1 MKTQR
6 NRLFTLG
13 VLILLALGV
22 FVGGVRS
29 GLIGSALMWPLGP
42 LAGLFNGGT
51 EAAQSA
57 LNPPDQDPATL
68 MKRNDELE
76 HTVASLEVEV
86 VRLREI
92 EQDYKRLSA
101 IVNYSSDHP
110 DETLVTAD
118 VVALDTSSYLR
129 WIVINRGARDGIA
142 EGNPVISDLGLV
154 GRVEKVAANT
164 AWVRLA
170 IDPGSTI
177 NARLQT
183 SRAEGA
189 ISGQLQGGLLMDL
202 IPQDVTINPGDI
214 VLTSGL
220 GGNFPAGIVIG
231 QVTSVQRQAAALFQ
245 QAEVRSTVD
254 FNKLEIVSVITG
266 FTPIDVNQFQDSV
279 NGGTPSP

>member
-13 VLILLALGV
+13 VLMLLALGI
-22 FVGGVRS
+22 FAIGVRS
-29 GLIGSALMWPLGP
+29 GFIGSALMWPLGP

-51 EAAQSA
+51 EAVQNG
-57 LNPPDQDPATL
+57 LNAPDQDPATL
-68 MKRNDELE
+68 IKRNSDLE
-76 HTVASLEVEV
+76 HTVAGLEVEV

-101 IVNYSSDHP
+101 IVNYASDHP
-110 DETLVTAD
+110 DQTLVTAD
-118 VVALDTSSYLR
+118 VVALDTSGYLR
-129 WIVINRGARDGIA
+129 WVVINRGARDGIQK
-142 EGNPVISDLGLV
+142 GNPVISDLGLV
-154 GRVEKVAANT
+154 GRVENVVADAS
-164 AWVRLA
+164 WVRLA
-170 IDPGSTI
+170 VDPGSTI

-202 IPQDVTINPGDI
+202 IPQDVTISAGDL

-220 GGNFPAGIVIG
+220 GGNFPSGIVIG

-245 QAEVRSTVD
+245 QAEVRPTVD

-266 FTPIDVNQFQDSV
+266 FTPVDVNQFQNDIQ
-279 NGGTPSP
+279 GGTPQP